1 MEKQPCRQTIRQD
14 EDAPLSHP
22 YAAHSFEAGFM
33 IISAV
38 TRSAQPLVLH
48 KGQQPQRDP
57 AGDPDAAFPVG
68 NEVFGHVK
76 AAVGMPT
83 CILCLLALSRSLR
96 VHFRVLD
103 VKVATKQYGLIDV
116 EIQLQ
121 WFG

>member
-1 MEKQPCRQTIRQD
+1 MFHQ
-14 EDAPLSHP
+14 
-22 YAAHSFEAGFM
+22 
-33 IISAV
+33 
-38 TRSAQPLVLH
+38 
-48 KGQQPQRDP
+48 GQQPQ
-57 AGDPDAAFPVG
+57 GDASRCLDAPLPVG

-103 VKVATKQYGLIDV
+103 VKIATKQYGLIDV